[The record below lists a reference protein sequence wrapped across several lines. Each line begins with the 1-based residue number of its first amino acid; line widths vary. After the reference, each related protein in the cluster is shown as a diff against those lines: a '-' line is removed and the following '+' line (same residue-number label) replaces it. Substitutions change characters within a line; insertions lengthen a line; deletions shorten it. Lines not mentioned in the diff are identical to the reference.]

1 MAMLDPPSPLKA
13 LVLPKLLSGRCLSKV
28 SSGNNVQCTYL
39 ASRLNAAPRE
49 AVYRS

>member
-1 MAMLDPPSPLKA
+1 MAMSPLKA
-13 LVLPKLLSGRCLSKV
+13 PVLPKLLSGRRLSKV
-28 SSGNNVQCTYL
+28 SPGNNVECTYQ